1 MPGTVEST
9 ERSISA
15 QAVQCVAEIELR
27 DHVTIRHSFDKAS
40 RGVDCCFRGSRCPD
54 SQLDRTEIG
63 CKLVGGVAV
72 GTFGGN
78 ATQSIAD
85 RNGAYS
91 AGFLLQCNQVAT
103 KKHQTHLQMNVA
115 LQQVVDEAGQC

>member
-1 MPGTVEST
+1 
-9 ERSISA
+9 
-15 QAVQCVAEIELR
+15 
-27 DHVTIRHSFDKAS
+27 VTIRLSFDKAS
-40 RGVDCCFRGSRCPD
+40 GGLDCCFRASRCPD
-54 SQLDRTEIG
+54 SQLDRTEIA

-91 AGFLLQCNQVAT
+91 AGFLIQCDQVST
-103 KKHQTHLQMNVA
+103 KEHLTHLRMDVA
-115 LQQVVDEAGQC
+115 LQQAVDEAGQC